1 MLLDSAIS
9 VSLASN
15 AENASVELV
24 KNLDEIIKKPEV
36 FYRFEDYESLLT
48 AQFEKRISK
57 TIDHGREYCAKEQG
71 AYYKRIQRCCDEIS
85 LFMWCL
91 LIRAS

>member
-36 FYRFEDYESLLT
+36 FYRF
-48 AQFEKRISK
+48 R
-57 TIDHGREYCAKEQG
+57 
-71 AYYKRIQRCCDEIS
+71 
-85 LFMWCL
+85 
-91 LIRAS
+91 